1 MATGPGGI
9 RVRCSPADAKDEEIT
24 FEVPWVFGAS
34 WSSLRLVSVE
44 IEPND
49 VINWEPEDI
58 GFWWPFPKSDRRYLY
73 PENWYSII
81 VNADD

>member
-49 VINWEPEDI
+49 VIN
-58 GFWWPFPKSDRRYLY
+58 GYSFYPKNY
-73 PENWYSII
+73 YSII

>member
-1 MATGPGGI
+1 MATGPGSI
-9 RVRCSPADAKDEEIT
+9 RVRCLRADAKDEEIT

-44 IEPND
+44 IM
-49 VINWEPEDI
+49 
-58 GFWWPFPKSDRRYLY
+58 PKHRIIWHSFY
-73 PENWYSII
+73 PKNWYSII